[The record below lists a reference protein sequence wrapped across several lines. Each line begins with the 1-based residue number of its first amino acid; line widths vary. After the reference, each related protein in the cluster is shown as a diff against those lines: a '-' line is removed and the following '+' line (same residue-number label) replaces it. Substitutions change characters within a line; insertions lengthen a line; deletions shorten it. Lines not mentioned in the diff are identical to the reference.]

1 MFSKRN
7 LTGHLFWCRLK
18 PKLVYEFEQKL
29 QILSLFAVGL
39 HTVAV
44 DVGSMTGINGN
55 WSASSPESKWVSSK
69 VKAEAEVVKVET
81 IAVDSVSVDSS
92 SSELELSFFF

>member
-7 LTGHLFWCRLK
+7 LTGHLFWCLLK

-44 DVGSMTGINGN
+44 DVGSMTGIDGLSMTGINGN
-55 WSASSPESKWVSSK
+55 WSASSPESNWVSSK
-69 VKAEAEVVKVET
+69 VKAEAEAVKVET
-81 IAVDSVSVDSS
+81 VAVDIR
-92 SSELELSFFF
+92 LS